1 MSTKDHAIEIRGLD
15 VVYGEGEHR
24 NHVVRALDFDVR
36 RGETLGIVGESGCGK
51 STVLRCLT
59 GLERGWSGEIRVEG
73 SPVSHRRTQEEL
85 RRLQLVFQDPFA
97 SLHPR
102 HRIRRAITEPLRCM
116 GLAVRPGQ
124 VEDALEQVGLPGN
137 FAERFPHE
145 LSGGQR
151 QRVAIA
157 RALVLNPP
165 ILLLDEP
172 TSALDVSVQAEVLN
186 LLSDKK
192 DAEALTYVM
201 VSHDLSVIAH
211 MCDRILVMKDG
222 RFVDE
227 FAPEAIAA
235 RRGTDPYAQHLID
248 ASFV

>member
-1 MSTKDHAIEIRGLD
+1 MNAIEVRSLD
-15 VVYGEGEHR
+15 VVYGEGDHR
-24 NHVVRALDFDVR
+24 NHVVRNLDFDVR
-36 RGETLGIVGESGCGK
+36 QGETLGIVGESGCGK
-51 STVLRCLT
+51 STVLRCLI
-59 GLERGWSGEIRVEG
+59 GLERGWTGEIRVDG
-73 SPVSHRRTQEEL
+73 QSLSHKRTQDEL
-85 RRLQLVFQDPFA
+85 RKIQLVFQDPFA

-102 HRIRRAITEPLRCM
+102 HRIGRAISEPLKCM
-116 GLAVRPGQ
+116 GLPVPDGRIA
-124 VEDALEQVGLPGN
+124 EALEQVGLPGD
-137 FAERFPHE
+137 FRHRFPNE

-157 RALVLNPP
+157 RALVLQPP

-192 DAEALTYVM
+192 DREDLTYVM

-222 RFVDE
+222 TFVDE
-227 FAPEAIAA
+227 FTPSAIAA
-235 RRGTDPYAQHLID
+235 RRANNAYAQHLID

>member
-1 MSTKDHAIEIRGLD
+1 MNAIEVRGLD
-15 VVYGEGEHR
+15 VVYGEGEDR

-51 STVLRCLT
+51 STVLRCLI
-59 GLERGWSGEIRVEG
+59 GLERGWTGEIRVEG
-73 SPVSHRRTQEEL
+73 SPMSHRRTREEL
-85 RRLQLVFQDPFA
+85 RKVQLVFQDPFA

-102 HRIRRAITEPLRCM
+102 HRIGRAVSEPLRCM
-116 GLAVRPGQ
+116 GVPVGEGLVG
-124 VEDALEQVGLPGN
+124 EALEQVGLPAD
-137 FAERFPHE
+137 FADRFPHE

-157 RALVLNPP
+157 RALVLEPP

-192 DAEALTYVM
+192 ESEDLTYVM

-211 MCDRILVMKDG
+211 MCDRILVMKEG
-222 RFVDE
+222 KFVDE

-235 RRGTDPYAQHLID
+235 RKASDPYAQHLID